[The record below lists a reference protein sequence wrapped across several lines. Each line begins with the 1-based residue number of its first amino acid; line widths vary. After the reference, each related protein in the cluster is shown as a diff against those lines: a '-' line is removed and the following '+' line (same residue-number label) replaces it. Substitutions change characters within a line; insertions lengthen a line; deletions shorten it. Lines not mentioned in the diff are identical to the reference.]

1 LLEDDLLELELA
13 WLDGDDVDCSKAVL
27 VNFMCVDVKHVDEM
41 PSKVEPVTVREAL
54 VDIKDIEDEVC
65 VLVLTEFDML
75 VINDFFCE
83 INCE

>member
-1 LLEDDLLELELA
+1 
-13 WLDGDDVDCSKAVL
+13 
-27 VNFMCVDVKHVDEM
+27 MCVDVELVNEM
-41 PSKVEPVTVREAL
+41 FLKVELVMVWEAL